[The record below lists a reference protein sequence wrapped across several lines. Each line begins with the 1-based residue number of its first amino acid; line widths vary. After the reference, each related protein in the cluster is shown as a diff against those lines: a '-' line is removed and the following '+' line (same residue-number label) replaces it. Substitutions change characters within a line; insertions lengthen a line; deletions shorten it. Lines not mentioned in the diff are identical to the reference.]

1 MQQSLYEK
9 NQQIL
14 ATLMS
19 QAEIKNM
26 KQLLEISGVSELQLI
41 KLQNGLFLKLPLEVI
56 IRLSQTLKVSIND
69 LISLFS
75 SELASEKSEKSENLS
90 LETIKKE
97 YELLQ
102 QKLAEQKQILLEEF
116 QQSSLD
122 ILESWLIQWPRAV
135 FLAKNNPHFPV
146 KSLLML
152 IKPLEK
158 LLLQWGVK
166 AIATINAEIPYN
178 PQCHQLI
185 EGTAQPGDLV
195 KVRYI
200 GYKKGEKIL
209 HRVKV
214 VPLKQE
220 LEQE

>member
-1 MQQSLYEK
+1 MKQSLYEK

-26 KQLLEISGVSELQLI
+26 KQLIKISGVSELQLI

-56 IRLSQTLKVSIND
+56 IKISQALQVSLDD

-75 SELASEKSEKSENLS
+75 PELVSEKFENLS

-97 YELLQ
+97 SEILQ
-102 QKLAEQKQILLEEF
+102 QKLLTQKQTLLDEF

-152 IKPLEK
+152 IKPIEK

-166 AIATINAEIPYN
+166 AIASINAEIPYN
-178 PQCHQLI
+178 PQYHQLI

-200 GYKKGEKIL
+200 GYKKGEKLL